1 FYQEILGYTALTAGI
16 VVAPRGF
23 GAMAGLPMMGILTQ
37 KVDNRWLLFI
47 GYIVFSASSFAF
59 ANVHLG
65 ISPTTLLIPI
75 IVAGFGMSFLFVPIG
90 NMSTATLPNPEI
102 GNATGIFN
110 LLRNI
115 GGSVGIAL
123 AQTELVRRACYHQT
137 RLAAAVPQSN
147 PWFQQHMA
155 EFSGYFGAH
164 LGHANGPPAALGAMY
179 RMMLRQSM
187 LLSFID
193 VFRWCALVTVFC
205 AGLAWLFRKVVH
217 TEHGA
222 EPGG

>member
-1 FYQEILGYTALTAGI
+1 MGYTALTAGI

-23 GAMAGLPMMGILTQ
+23 GAMMGLPIVGIASQ
-37 KVDNRWLLFI
+37 KFDNRWILFI
-47 GYIVFSASSFAF
+47 GFCVFTAAGFAF
-59 ANVHLG
+59 SFVHLG
-65 ISPTTLLIPI
+65 ISPTTLLFWI
-75 IVAGFGMSFLFVPIG
+75 ILAGFGMSFIFVPIG

-123 AQTELVRRACYHQT
+123 AQTELVRRAAFHQA
-137 RLAAAVPQSN
+137 RLVAQVPIGN
-147 PWFQQHMA
+147 PELQQHVST
-155 EFSGYFGAH
+155 FSHYFGAH
-164 LGHANGPPAALGAMY
+164 LGPSTGRALAMGSIY
-179 RMMLRQSM
+179 RMLIQQSM

-205 AGLAWLFRKVVH
+205 AALSWIFRRV
-217 TEHGA
+217 EHPEHH
-222 EPGG
+222 EPTLH